1 MSASAAG
8 VSACLLEAAGPLFL
22 SICLALALDRVV
34 RMVPLL
40 ALADWGCSLFD
51 CFTGLSMLDSEAQ
64 KASSS
69 KLLRCEVAVGRPVI
83 ADTAVAALCICC
95 CDDCSIAICFEEA
108 PRDWWAPSAAAMVS
122 P

>member
-1 MSASAAG
+1 MLASAAG
-8 VSACLLEAAGPLFL
+8 VSFSLLAAPGPPFL
-22 SICLALALDRVV
+22 SVCLAFALERVV

-51 CFTGLSMLDSEAQ
+51 CLTGLSMLDSEVQ

-69 KLLRCEVAVGRPVI
+69 KLLRWEVAVGRPVI

-95 CDDCSIAICFEEA
+95 CEDCSIDICF
-108 PRDWWAPSAAAMVS
+108 
-122 P
+122 